1 MCSQHIE
8 EQIRLAMEEG
18 RFDNLPGQGRPL
30 NLEDDPFEDPDWRMA
45 NHILRNAGLSL
56 PWIES
61 RREIEAE
68 IEAARA
74 TLMQARRNYLDDQQ
88 QPALSRQRWEQTRLL
103 FQEAIA
109 GINLRISSYNLEVPS
124 LQLQRMT
131 LDPEKEIQRILK
143 LET

>member
-45 NHILRNAGLSL
+45 NQILRNAGLSL

>member
-8 EQIRLAMEEG
+8 EQIRRAMEEG
-18 RFDNLPGQGRPL
+18 RFDNLPGQGRQL
-30 NLEDDPFEDPDWRMA
+30 NLEEDPFEDPDWRLA
-45 NHILRNAGLSL
+45 NHVLRNAGFSL

-74 TLMQARRNYLDDQQ
+74 SLRQARRNYLDDRQQ
-88 QPALSRQRWEQTRLL
+88 SALSSQRWERALL
-103 FQEAIA
+103 VFQEAIA
-109 GINLRISSYNLEVPS
+109 EINLRISSYNLEVPS

-131 LDPEKEIQRILK
+131 LDANKEIQRILE